1 MKRFL
6 HTIDQI
12 SVWSGKIFSFLILI
26 TALLIGF
33 NILMRIFGN
42 PQLWVF
48 DVTLFAAGTVY
59 VVAGAY
65 TLYLGSHV
73 RMDLIFER
81 LSPRTQ
87 ALLDLI
93 TLPGVVVFCGIF
105 LWIGAVRGWE
115 SFLIGETFYTAF
127 QPIIWPLKWMIPL
140 GGLLILLQTLAKSIR
155 DFHMVVSGKRL
166 D

>member
-12 SVWSGKIFSFLILI
+12 SLWSGKIFSVLILF

-33 NILMRIFGN
+33 NIFMRIFGN
-42 PQLWVF
+42 PQIWVF
-48 DVTLFAAGTVY
+48 DITTFTAGSVY

-73 RMDLIFER
+73 RMDILFS
-81 LSPRTQ
+81 LLYPRKQ

-93 TLPGVVVFCGIF
+93 TLPGVVVFCGAF
-105 LWIGAVRGWE
+105 LWLGGIRGWN
-115 SFLIGETFYTAF
+115 SFLIGETLCTAF
-127 QPIIWPLKWMIPL
+127 QPIIWPFILMIPL

-155 DFHMVVSGKRL
+155 DFHMAVSGEKL